1 MENMDNAYRMRDAH
15 KRMKQSEEMVHP
27 VTDGEMELGE
37 HDRTLSQIMQDKKE
51 QNRFI
56 NRFCFEKDPE
66 RTKEIVETL
75 AAGTLL
81 TAEQDTFLE
90 KVHGEYNLRRAEI
103 EQIREMLTPEEMQ
116 RIAGLDPRIQEVMGK
131 IGPEK
136 TVGLLGKE
144 FEDLAM
150 SDSSAFK
157 KVVKNMRLVADLR
170 SNPKMAEFNRH
181 VQDTL
186 RNYGIREEKYWEA
199 TVSGTTSETQGNLD
213 KLVKEQY
220 GWFKKAVDY
229 VSSGALS
236 HRGGSRLYKNFEGQT
251 EALETG
257 DKYLKAVGKV
267 LQGTLTPGV
276 REAIQKVMMEGG
288 EVKEKKVEDNV
299 TTIEE
304 YKRIKESADLTPASI
319 KSRYERYEKA
329 ELAKRKLSIKDRSK
343 FRAVLSD
350 IEDTFCEEETDRN
363 DSRKYRASGIF
374 GALLAMLFGPSRSR
388 KEVKDGIKSALK

>member
-157 KVVKNMRLVADLR
+157 KVVRKWASLPTCAPTQRWPSSIGMFRIRCGTMVYAKKNIGRRPCPARL
-170 SNPKMAEFNRH
+170 PK
-181 VQDTL
+181 
-186 RNYGIREEKYWEA
+186 
-199 TVSGTTSETQGNLD
+199 
-213 KLVKEQY
+213 
-220 GWFKKAVDY
+220 
-229 VSSGALS
+229 
-236 HRGGSRLYKNFEGQT
+236 HRGTWTS
-251 EALETG
+251 
-257 DKYLKAVGKV
+257 
-267 LQGTLTPGV
+267 
-276 REAIQKVMMEGG
+276 
-288 EVKEKKVEDNV
+288 
-299 TTIEE
+299 
-304 YKRIKESADLTPASI
+304 S
-319 KSRYERYEKA
+319 
-329 ELAKRKLSIKDRSK
+329 
-343 FRAVLSD
+343 
-350 IEDTFCEEETDRN
+350 
-363 DSRKYRASGIF
+363 
-374 GALLAMLFGPSRSR
+374 
-388 KEVKDGIKSALK
+388 